1 MSKTRT
7 RIEKI
12 GTVIVPVSDQ
22 ERAIAFYVDAL
33 GLEKR
38 ADVPFGDGNR
48 WVEVGRP
55 APPARSRSSRHRPA
69 SPLATSRQAS
79 PCTATTST
87 PCTPSSRRAA
97 STSTPRSAAWAT
109 RSRRCSGSAIPT
121 ATR

>member
-33 GLEKR
+33 GLEER

-48 WVEVGRP
+48 WIEV
-55 APPARSRSSRHRPA
+55 APPGAETTQSAEDRKSTRLNSSH
-69 SPLATSRQAS
+69 
-79 PCTATTST
+79 
-87 PCTPSSRRAA
+87 
-97 STSTPRSAAWAT
+97 
-109 RSRRCSGSAIPT
+109 
-121 ATR
+121 